1 MRHSNS
7 HRNGRDHGGDPAT
20 SSEKQQRQQKHD
32 DADAAFA
39 LNPSPRGSGDAERA
53 RSGEHYFGL
62 QRGEGHA
69 GSREESGMAMP
80 RTLSETADILKVHS
94 EDEEGEEGGGEEDDM
109 ETVEELRAQLKRV
122 RAERDEALARACDSD
137 QARDEYR
144 QMMKETVE
152 LARRWKEKHTS
163 DQARDMALNGLKHRD
178 MDIDE
183 FLKIAAGR

>member
-20 SSEKQQRQQKHD
+20 SSEKQQRQQRQQKHD
-32 DADAAFA
+32 DADATF
-39 LNPSPRGSGDAERA
+39 
-53 RSGEHYFGL
+53 

-69 GSREESGMAMP
+69 GSREESPGMTMP

-163 DQARDMALNGLKHRD
+163 DQARDMAVNGLKHRD